1 MRQTTLIAARAENG
15 VIGIGNKMPWHLPED
30 FAFFKAYTLGKP
42 VVMGRKTWESLP
54 KKPLPGRRNIVVT
67 RQADYAADGAQTAP
81 SLAAALALCADADE
95 IVVMG
100 GGEIYREAMPQ
111 ATDLRITEIALRPEG
126 DAFFPVIDA
135 ALWREHSREA
145 HTTADGVRYAF
156 VHYVRRG

>member
-81 SLAAALALCADADE
+81 SLATALALCADADE

-126 DAFFPVIDA
+126 DAFFPAIDA
-135 ALWREHSREA
+135 ALWRECSREA

>member
-1 MRQTTLIAARAENG
+1 MRQTTLIAACAENG

-54 KKPLPGRRNIVVT
+54 KKPLPGRRNSVVT

-135 ALWREHSREA
+135 ALWQENSREA

>member
-1 MRQTTLIAARAENG
+1 MILGAIWAQGRERA
-15 VIGIGNKMPWHLPED
+15 IGKDGALPWRLPED
-30 FAFFKAYTLGKP
+30 LALFRRVTSGHP
-42 VVMGRKTWESLP
+42 VIMGRKTWESLP

-81 SLAAALALCADADE
+81 SLATALALCADADE

-135 ALWREHSREA
+135 ALWQENSREA

>member
-1 MRQTTLIAARAENG
+1 MRKTTLIAARAENG

-67 RQADYAADGAQTAP
+67 RQADYAADGAQTTP

-126 DAFFPVIDA
+126 DAFFPAIDA
-135 ALWREHSREA
+135 ALWQENSREA